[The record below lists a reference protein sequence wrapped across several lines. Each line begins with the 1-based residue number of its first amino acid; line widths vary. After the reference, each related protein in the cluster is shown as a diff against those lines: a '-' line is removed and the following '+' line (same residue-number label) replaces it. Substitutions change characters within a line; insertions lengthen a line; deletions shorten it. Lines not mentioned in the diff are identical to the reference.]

1 MVEREGEEFREGRDL
16 IMTMTVMIIM
26 TVMMTAMRIM
36 MIVMKFTKRMV
47 MKFTWRRVSGR
58 GGRADVGRAA
68 PREPLS

>member
-16 IMTMTVMIIM
+16 IMTMTVIIIIM
-26 TVMMTAMRIM
+26 MVTVMMRIM
-36 MIVMKFTKRMV
+36 MMVMKFTKRMV

-68 PREPLS
+68 LRGQSS